1 MIINTLS
8 ISNIGYKKVSA
19 NDNSSIRSNLSFKG
33 GDVSDSFMREVNNAH
48 DSSGHRN
55 FKILVHEQN
64 RSKQINASKSLV
76 REGHFL
82 RISAYLE
89 RLEGDEVKLRDKLII
104 TDLSSCMSQL
114 GQTNPKVSKFV
125 RGVLESPKVTVAVK
139 QIIQS
144 TFK

>member
-33 GDVSDSFMREVNNAH
+33 GDVSDRFMREVNNAH
-48 DSSGHRN
+48 DSSGHKN

-64 RSKQINASKSLV
+64 RSKQIDASKSLV
-76 REGHFL
+76 REGHFF

-89 RLEGDEVKLRDKLII
+89 RLDSEVLNPREQRII